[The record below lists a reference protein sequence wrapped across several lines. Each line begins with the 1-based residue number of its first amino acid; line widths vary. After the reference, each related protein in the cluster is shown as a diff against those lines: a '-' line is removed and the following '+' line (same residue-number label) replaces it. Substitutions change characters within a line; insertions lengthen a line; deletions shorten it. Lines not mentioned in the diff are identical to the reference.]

1 MKMNKGFT
9 LIELMIV
16 VAIVGILAA
25 IAIPAYSDYMV
36 RARVSEVMHLIAKDK
51 ATISDYFSS
60 VGTMPT
66 AAQSGLNTAS
76 AQSAY
81 LTANTGLAGAGTAT
95 STVTYTLGNL
105 PKADAVGTIVFVG
118 TGTTNGVTWN
128 CTGGT
133 FPANYRP
140 GNCRP

>member
-1 MKMNKGFT
+1 MNSSKGFT

-25 IAIPAYSDYMV
+25 LAIPAYNDYMV
-36 RARVSEVMHLIAKDK
+36 RARVSEVMHVIAKDK
-51 ATISDYFSS
+51 ATISEYYSS

-66 AAQSGLNTAS
+66 AAQSGVNTAA

-81 LTANTGLAGAGTAT
+81 LTAATTIAGGGTNTGTL
-95 STVTYTLGNL
+95 TYTLGNL
-105 PKADAVGTIVFVG
+105 NKPDAVGTIVFVG
-118 TGTTNGVTWN
+118 SGTVNGVTWT

-140 GNCRP
+140 SNCRP